1 MRPHNAACQTRNRK
15 SYIMFNATWLP
26 DGENDRLQWFDRF
39 SNALGG
45 AAATVS
51 VAAPE
56 VVATRADYVWY
67 AFTVQQVEV
76 FKAELRERVS
86 YKDLLRDGPIGEP
99 TLPAPSIG
107 STSFPVPPPVAPGI
121 LPRLRSLVNRIRNSP
136 NYTDSI
142 GQDLGIVPPAT
153 PVAAVIKPLAE
164 AFALPNSEVKLT
176 VVKKGFKAVLVET
189 QRAAET
195 TWESLGVKLRAQCI
209 DARPPLVPGLPEV
222 RRYRFRYMDGDTPV
236 GDYSSVETV
245 TTIP

>member
-1 MRPHNAACQTRNRK
+1 M
-15 SYIMFNATWLP
+15 
-26 DGENDRLQWFDRF
+26 
-39 SNALGG
+39 
-45 AAATVS
+45 VS
-51 VAAPE
+51 HH
-56 VVATRADYVWY
+56 
-67 AFTVQQVEV
+67 
-76 FKAELRERVS
+76 
-86 YKDLLRDGPIGEP
+86 DLIH
-99 TLPAPSIG
+99 
-107 STSFPVPPPVAPGI
+107 
-121 LPRLRSLVNRIRNSP
+121 

-142 GQDLGIVPPAT
+142 GQDLGIVPPAS